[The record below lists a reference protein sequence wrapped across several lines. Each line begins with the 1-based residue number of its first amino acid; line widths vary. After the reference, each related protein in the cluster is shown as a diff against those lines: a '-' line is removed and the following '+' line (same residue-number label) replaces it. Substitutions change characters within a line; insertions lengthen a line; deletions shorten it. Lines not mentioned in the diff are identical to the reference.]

1 MHKLIEK
8 IKKKKIQQKKL
19 QNWVKK
25 KKKNYDRKEI
35 PIVKNYYNYTEFS
48 SQS

>member
-25 KKKNYDRKEI
+25 KKKTM
-35 PIVKNYYNYTEFS
+35 TEKKFPS
-48 SQS
+48 